1 MYNNIKHSVPME
13 REYEGWI
20 VAEIESYFEALGI
33 KCSIWAV
40 GVQAEKYWPAD
51 EQLLAN
57 GAFIGL
63 QMKKAELS
71 SGKVK
76 KLKWSFSQP
85 SQQLAD
91 ILKFDDIYYC
101 LPTFINRDVKKV
113 CLHHCIFW
121 RPKTAQRKTGWYYN
135 LSARVAS
142 SYRRMFT
149 KMRWGLFSELLIEGH
164 IGKKFSSSKQA
175 NEYLSEVVARAKNV
189 EDGSLKNSYLI
200 WVEL

>member
-1 MYNNIKHSVPME
+1 MYNNIKHSPPME

-20 VAEIESYFEALGI
+20 VAEIESYFENLGI
-33 KCSIWAV
+33 SCSIWAV
-40 GVQAEKYWPAD
+40 GVQSEKYWPAD
-51 EQLLAN
+51 EHLLAN

-63 QMKKAELS
+63 QMKKAMLA
-71 SGKVK
+71 GKK
-76 KLKWSFSQP
+76 NKLKWVFNKP

-121 RPKTAQRKTGWYYN
+121 RPTTAQRKTGWYYN
-135 LSARVAS
+135 LNAKVKS
-142 SYRRMFT
+142 SYRRMFI
-149 KMRWGLFSELLIEGH
+149 KMRWGLFSELLIEGRV
-164 IGKKFSSSKQA
+164 GKRFSSSKEA
-175 NEYLSEVVARAKNV
+175 NKYLSEVVARAKSV
-189 EDGSLKNSYLI
+189 EDDSLKNSYLI